1 MEINL
6 SHRLQEVASFIPKGS
21 KLLDV
26 GSDHAYLPLY
36 LLEQQII
43 TAAIAGEVVKGPFE
57 SAQHNIAQTD
67 YADQIEARLASGL
80 DAMEAS
86 DQVNVITICGMGGR
100 LISNILEAGKSK
112 LEKIDRLVLQ
122 PNNREDELRQWLCE
136 NNLRIV
142 AEKIVYE
149 NDKFYEIIVVEPG
162 EMRLNETECRFG
174 PFLAKEKSPHFMA
187 KWQRESEKW
196 QQALACVPLENKDD
210 RSAILQ
216 KIETIKEMIQY
227 ES

>member
-1 MEINL
+1 MEIKL
-6 SHRLQEVASFIPKGS
+6 SQRLQEVAAFIPKGS

-36 LLEQQII
+36 LLEQQVI
-43 TAAIAGEVVKGPFE
+43 TAAIAGEVVQGPFE
-57 SAQHNIAQTD
+57 SAQHNIAQSD

-80 DAMEAS
+80 DAFDTS

-100 LISNILEAGKSK
+100 LISHILETGKSK
-112 LEKIDRLVLQ
+112 LEKINRLVLQ

-149 NDKFYEIIVVEPG
+149 NEKFYEIMVVEPG
-162 EMRLNETECRFG
+162 EMILSETECRFG
-174 PFLAKEKSPHFMA
+174 PYLSKEKSPHFMA
-187 KWQRESEKW
+187 KWQGECAKW
-196 QQALACVPLENKDD
+196 QQALACVPLDNKHD

-216 KIETIKEMIQY
+216 KIEKIKEMIGN
-227 ES
+227 EG